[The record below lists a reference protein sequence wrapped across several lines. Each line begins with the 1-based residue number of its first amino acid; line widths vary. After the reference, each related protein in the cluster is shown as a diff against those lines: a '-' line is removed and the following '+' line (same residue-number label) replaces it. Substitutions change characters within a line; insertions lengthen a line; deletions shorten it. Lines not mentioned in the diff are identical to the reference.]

1 MYPPV
6 SDTPKRESENTMRYT
21 IIIGISLSLL
31 LGFLGC
37 GSDEQDLT
45 KENSSSVLSDSEKA
59 ALTEDLA
66 SIERSLQLPIEK
78 RQEKAAEMMIKYLN
92 LKDEDPEASLKALKN
107 AFYLLAKGE
116 HPLMEEWLEIIPRV
130 VGVDEGLLTD
140 LQRLNEIELE
150 IARHNDEDRE
160 YIHELEETGEELQD
174 LIDDL
179 KAQGVDPNTF
189 KVPLTVE
196 LDE

>member
-6 SDTPKRESENTMRYT
+6 SDTPKRESENTMRHT

>member
-1 MYPPV
+1 
-6 SDTPKRESENTMRYT
+6 MRHT

-66 SIERSLQLPIEK
+66 SIERYLQLPIEK

-150 IARHNDEDRE
+150 IARHNDDDRE

-179 KAQGVDPNTF
+179 KAQGVDPKTF

>member
-1 MYPPV
+1 
-6 SDTPKRESENTMRYT
+6 MRYT

-31 LGFLGC
+31 LGYLGC

-45 KENSSSVLSDSEKA
+45 KENSSIVLSDSEKA

-66 SIERSLQLPIEK
+66 SIERYLQLPIEK
-78 RQEKAAEMMIKYLN
+78 RQEKAAEMMQEYLN
-92 LKDEDPEASLKALKN
+92 LKDADPEASLKALKN
-107 AFYLLAKGE
+107 AFYLVAKGE

-179 KAQGVDPNTF
+179 KAQGLDPNTF
-189 KVPLTVE
+189 KVPLRVE
-196 LDE
+196 